1 MKEAANM
8 KSDSQ
13 TRFSPE
19 FLTHITPD
27 KSFRMMPM
35 EQFWKIFLKSEGI
48 SDGQLALPPS
58 WEVLSLTGIF

>member
-1 MKEAANM
+1 
-8 KSDSQ
+8 
-13 TRFSPE
+13 
-19 FLTHITPD
+19 
-27 KSFRMMPM
+27 MMPM